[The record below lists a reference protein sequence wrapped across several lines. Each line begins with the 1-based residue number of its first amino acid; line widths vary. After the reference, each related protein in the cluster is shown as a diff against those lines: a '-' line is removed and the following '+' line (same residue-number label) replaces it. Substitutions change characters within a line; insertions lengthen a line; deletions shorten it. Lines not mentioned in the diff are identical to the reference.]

1 MKINVTVKGDH
12 QEFLNNASND
22 YSLGGAD
29 QAIRS
34 LVKYSLTQDEN
45 DQIFS
50 EIRCAGECYSAD
62 QAIPVELE
70 DKAIAKL
77 KEIFQQYDFEDYDSE
92 EEELGKTIRCMINFA
107 DQDGD
112 LSEIFS

>member
-1 MKINVTVKGDH
+1 MKINVTVKGDQ

-92 EEELGKTIRCMINFA
+92 EEELSKTIRCLINFA
-107 DQDGD
+107 NQDGD
-112 LSEIFS
+112 LSQIFS

>member
-1 MKINVTVKGDH
+1 MKINVTVKDDH

-107 DQDGD
+107 NQDGD
-112 LSEIFS
+112 LSQIFS

>member
-1 MKINVTVKGDH
+1 MKINVTVKGDQ

-34 LVKYSLTQDEN
+34 LVKYSLTQEEN

-50 EIRCAGECYSAD
+50 EIRCAG
-62 QAIPVELE
+62 
-70 DKAIAKL
+70 
-77 KEIFQQYDFEDYDSE
+77 
-92 EEELGKTIRCMINFA
+92 
-107 DQDGD
+107 
-112 LSEIFS
+112 